1 MKISLLGLALPRPTV
16 SGISP
21 TTASVGGTVT
31 VTGTGFLAGAL
42 AYVNDRPQATTVA
55 SRTSLSFVVAS
66 GSTTGAVS
74 VRTQKGAAVG
84 PTLTVS

>member
-1 MKISLLGLALPRPTV
+1 MRYGLLGLALPRPTIV
-16 SGISP
+16 EISP

-31 VTGTGFLAGAL
+31 VTGTGFLSGAT
-42 AYVNDRPQATTVA
+42 AYVGTRAQATTVA

-66 GSTTGAVS
+66 GSTTGEVS

-84 PTLTVS
+84 PTLTVA